1 MNRNYIALGIFGVV
15 TVGLLLVLASN
26 VGALG
31 GPKGNHYEVR
41 LPHAAGLVD
50 NNAVKVAGVQIGVIH
65 DIRVEHDI
73 AVLELVVD
81 EDIQLHEDAIAIV
94 RAKSLLGEKYLQL
107 DPGTI
112 DKPLLPAG
120 SEIQN
125 VRKVF
130 EIDQVLN
137 SLQPI
142 LGEGDG
148 GLLEAVTPLA
158 RRIDKLL
165 ASAMGENGEAPVI
178 TKEEIQQTLDDVQ
191 ETLDSV
197 NRIVQDNEQAI
208 GDILQTGSKL
218 ITDERIPRIMANVD
232 RITAR
237 AADDLPTILD
247 KVDRSLTDVN
257 RLTATLTPE
266 NVQQIENIVDDLEKT
281 SDNLRKLSDDL
292 AGVGDDLKPI
302 LKYLNKILKVVAGI
316 DELTVRKFVQ
326 EEGFR
331 VNLKAPKDIVRR
343 IEELERQQ

>member
-1 MNRNYIALGIFGVV
+1 
-15 TVGLLLVLASN
+15 
-26 VGALG
+26 
-31 GPKGNHYEVR
+31 
-41 LPHAAGLVD
+41 
-50 NNAVKVAGVQIGVIH
+50 
-65 DIRVEHDI
+65 
-73 AVLELVVD
+73 
-81 EDIQLHEDAIAIV
+81 
-94 RAKSLLGEKYLQL
+94 
-107 DPGTI
+107 
-112 DKPLLPAG
+112 
-120 SEIQN
+120 
-125 VRKVF
+125 
-130 EIDQVLN
+130 
-137 SLQPI
+137 
-142 LGEGDG
+142 
-148 GLLEAVTPLA
+148 
-158 RRIDKLL
+158 
-165 ASAMGENGEAPVI
+165 
-178 TKEEIQQTLDDVQ
+178 
-191 ETLDSV
+191 
-197 NRIVQDNEQAI
+197 
-208 GDILQTGSKL
+208 
-218 ITDERIPRIMANVD
+218 MANVD